1 MDPLQLRCPPGDGF
15 SSSRIRSVFAHY
27 DSGGCW
33 YAGCGRPDRAAG
45 VPSRQEAIMSVV
57 PTVQE
62 FLRRANVPYTVF
74 PHARAYTA
82 QEEAAVTH
90 VPGRAWAKAVI
101 CFVDGEPIQAV
112 VPADLVVDL
121 DRLAIVAGATSIR
134 LAEEDE
140 LRWLY
145 PDCERGAM
153 PPLGPLYRQ
162 TVYADEALADDD
174 EIVFNAGTHGDAIRM
189 RYDDFAAIAHPIVGR
204 FARRPA
210 FL

>member
-1 MDPLQLRCPPGDGF
+1 
-15 SSSRIRSVFAHY
+15 
-27 DSGGCW
+27 
-33 YAGCGRPDRAAG
+33 
-45 VPSRQEAIMSVV
+45 MSVV

-74 PHARAYTA
+74 LYSCAYTV
-82 QEEAAVTH
+82 QEEVAATH
-90 VPGRAWAKAVI
+90 VPGRSWAKAVI
-101 CFVDGEPIQAV
+101 CFVDGEPVQAV
-112 VPADLVVDL
+112 VPADLVVNL

-134 LAEEDE
+134 LADEEE

-162 TVYADEALADDD
+162 MVYADEALADDD

-189 RYDDFAAIAHPIVGR
+189 RYEDFAAIAHPIVGR

-210 FL
+210 WS